1 MGLMS
6 IRTTFPLILT
16 LLLLAAQARASGPPV
31 RVDRRTVIQRAQ
43 EAGPGMLVARAGK
56 AASARSREAA
66 DTLLSLP
73 PRVELEVAR
82 HAYPGGAG
90 MDVVAALWQDLSLG
104 GLGRAKHH
112 VAAANVRAR
121 ELELELARRQAIHQ
135 GMLAWIDAIH
145 ARALLQLRTQ
155 SVALAQQ
162 MVTITGARV
171 RAGAVPPVELTLAA
185 SVLGS
190 SRAALIDARGRMIDA
205 DANLRHALGLE
216 PDVALEVVGDLRRSD
231 DRRIDERKHIEWV
244 QREHPL
250 VKLALVQV
258 QQADAR
264 AELEASRGRP
274 VLGVGVSYAREATG
288 DRVLGAMV
296 SVPLPV
302 LNPAAFDASLAR
314 GEAHVANMRAR
325 EVGAALAKEVR
336 LALHARTHARELR
349 AALQTGALTPGREAL
364 GELIKRYEAGAV
376 GLAETLSARRELLA
390 VEEATLSTSADVH
403 RADADF
409 ALLASPV
416 LAEGLP

>member
-1 MGLMS
+1 M
-6 IRTTFPLILT
+6 IPRII
-16 LLLLAAQARASGPPV
+16 LLLVLALLSSAPARASGPPV

-43 EAGPGMLVARAGK
+43 EVGPGMLVARAGK
-56 AASARSREAA
+56 SSAARSREAA
-66 DTLLSLP
+66 DSLLSLP

-104 GLGRAKHH
+104 GIGRAKNQ
-112 VAAANVRAR
+112 VADANVRAR
-121 ELELELARRQAIHQ
+121 DLELELARRQAIHR
-135 GMLAWIDAIH
+135 GMMAWIDALH
-145 ARALLQLRTQ
+145 ARALLEFRTQ
-155 SVALAQQ
+155 SVVLAQQ

-190 SRAALIDARGRMIDA
+190 SKAALIDAQAKLIHA
-205 DANLRHALGLE
+205 DGNLRHALGLE
-216 PDVALEVVGDLRRSD
+216 PDVALAVVGDLRTSD
-231 DRRIDERKHIEWV
+231 ERRIDGQKQIEWA

-250 VKLALVQV
+250 VKLALAQA

-264 AELEASRGRP
+264 AQLEASSGGP

-296 SVPLPV
+296 SLPLPV
-302 LNPAAFDASLAR
+302 LNPAAFEASLAR
-314 GEAHVANMRAR
+314 SEAEMASMRAR
-325 EVGAALAKEVR
+325 EVAAALATQVR
-336 LALHARTHARELR
+336 LALHKRAQARELR
-349 AALQTGALTPGREAL
+349 AALQTGALTPGRAAL

-390 VEEATLSTSADVH
+390 VEEATLSSSADVH

-409 ALLASPV
+409 ALLAGPGHV
-416 LAEGLP
+416 EGMR